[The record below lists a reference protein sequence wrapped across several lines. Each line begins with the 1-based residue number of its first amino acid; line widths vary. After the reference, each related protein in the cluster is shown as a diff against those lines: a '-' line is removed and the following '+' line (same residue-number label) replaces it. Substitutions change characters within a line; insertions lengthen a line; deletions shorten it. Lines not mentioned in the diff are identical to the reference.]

1 MQNGLL
7 YVGES
12 QAESLPKCA
21 CCGVKNRVPA
31 SIRCM
36 IQFASFS
43 QFAQQMDADAKRTIY
58 KGRGGRQGRVK
69 QRKCSETITRR

>member
-12 QAESLPKCA
+12 QAESLLKCA

-36 IQFASFS
+36 IQFASFF

-58 KGRGGRQGRVK
+58 KGRGGRQRAGQAK
-69 QRKCSETITRR
+69 ESAQKL